1 MLTAMC
7 QQKTKM
13 KVGIVGT
20 RGIPNFYGGFE
31 QFAQY
36 LSEGLVE
43 RGHEV
48 VVYNSHTH
56 PYQESSWN
64 GVQIVHCNDPEDRMG
79 TVGQFF
85 YDLNCILDSRKRDFD
100 IILQLGYTSSSIW
113 SPLFKKGHVVATNMD
128 GLEWKRSKYSRPV
141 QQYLKWAERLG
152 VVFSDFLIA
161 DSVGIQDYLAKK
173 YKKESVY
180 IPYGANVFKDAD
192 ESVLTE
198 WGLKPFQYDMLI
210 ARLEPENN
218 IETILEGFSRSTV
231 ERQMIVVGNVNTKY
245 GQYIQAKYSD
255 DRINYIGYVS
265 GIEKLDSLRYYS
277 NIYFHG
283 HTVGGTNPSLL
294 EAMAS
299 NALICAHNNVF
310 NKAILGEDALY
321 FDKADDIVKVLEES
335 QKELVQ
341 SELVNNT
348 KKIDSLYSWPCII
361 EQYEDFLLS
370 CLKNR

>member
-1 MLTAMC
+1 MC
-7 QQKTKM
+7 PQKTKM

-56 PYQESSWN
+56 PYQDSSWN
-64 GVQIVHCNDPEDRMG
+64 GVQIVHCNDPEDKMG

-152 VVFSDFLIA
+152 VVFSDYLIA

-173 YKKESVY
+173 YKKDSVY
-180 IPYGANVFKDAD
+180 IPYGANVFIDAD

-218 IETILEGFSRSTV
+218 IETILEGFSRSAV

-245 GQYIQAKYSD
+245 GQYIQAKYGD

-310 NKAILGEDALY
+310 NKAILGEDAL
-321 FDKADDIVKVLEES
+321 FFETANDIVSVLEAN
-335 QKELVQ
+335 QKELTQ
-341 SELVNNT
+341 SELLNNT
-348 KKIDSLYSWPCII
+348 KKIDSLYSWPRII

>member
-1 MLTAMC
+1 
-7 QQKTKM
+7 
-13 KVGIVGT
+13 
-20 RGIPNFYGGFE
+20 
-31 QFAQY
+31 
-36 LSEGLVE
+36 
-43 RGHEV
+43 
-48 VVYNSHTH
+48 
-56 PYQESSWN
+56 
-64 GVQIVHCNDPEDRMG
+64 
-79 TVGQFF
+79 
-85 YDLNCILDSRKRDFD
+85 
-100 IILQLGYTSSSIW
+100 
-113 SPLFKKGHVVATNMD
+113 
-128 GLEWKRSKYSRPV
+128 
-141 QQYLKWAERLG
+141 
-152 VVFSDFLIA
+152 
-161 DSVGIQDYLAKK
+161 
-173 YKKESVY
+173 
-180 IPYGANVFKDAD
+180 
-192 ESVLTE
+192 
-198 WGLKPFQYDMLI
+198 MLI